1 MTREEKYRKQMK
13 ALGIYEDIF
22 EPEIST
28 LCQIERELQ
37 MAKKAWS
44 KSAPP
49 GGKPSVDS
57 DLYGIIQKMR
67 AEILQHRDALG
78 LTPKGLH
85 RLRGVQ
91 AADGPDQ
98 RDLIAAKLDRIADS
112 VAGFDFGGGSETS
125 PELSEILA
133 GRNPFAE
140 MPGFQEAQEISDQMD
155 AEDYDL
161 KKAVAEDM
169 G

>member
-1 MTREEKYRKQMK
+1 
-13 ALGIYEDIF
+13 
-22 EPEIST
+22 
-28 LCQIERELQ
+28 
-37 MAKKAWS
+37 
-44 KSAPP
+44 
-49 GGKPSVDS
+49 
-57 DLYGIIQKMR
+57 MR

-112 VAGFDFGGGSETS
+112 VAGFDFGSGSETS